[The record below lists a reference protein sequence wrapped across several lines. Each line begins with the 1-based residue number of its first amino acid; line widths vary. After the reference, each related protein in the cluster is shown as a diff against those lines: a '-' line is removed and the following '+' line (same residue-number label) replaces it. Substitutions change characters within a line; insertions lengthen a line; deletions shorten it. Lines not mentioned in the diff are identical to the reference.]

1 MANYKVPQD
10 VEADDKLIGP
20 FSFRQFVYL
29 GIVVAAI
36 GVGYLLA
43 KISLMLTFIPLPV
56 VILFGAL
63 ALPLRRDQP
72 METYMA
78 AVVSYYMRP
87 RRRLWCP
94 DGRESLVQIIAPITN
109 DEPVLKNIS
118 EAEAER
124 RFSYLAEITDSQG
137 WAIRGVGYQAPNSA
151 MNSDVYFAAQQ
162 VQDILDD
169 EDRVNQDLD
178 QKLNQ
183 GDNERR
189 QKMIDLVQGR
199 TTSQSKFN
207 YFIPQPDQS
216 LTNTTPQTVVNPFA
230 TPQQQLDQNPPINT
244 SENTVSADIIDYA
257 MNHTDLSV
265 AAIERGANRN
275 QQKKDS
281 EKEVLISFR

>member
-183 GDNERR
+183 SDNERR